1 MVNRMK
7 VKEIREL
14 TTAEMLDQEK
24 QLKEELFNLRFQLA
38 TGQLENTARIQ
49 GNSELELPLLFALR
63 QGGITSRRRANPARI
78 T

>member
-1 MVNRMK
+1 MK

-38 TGQLENTARIQ
+38 TGQLENTARIKQ
-49 GNSELELPLLFALR
+49 VR
-63 QGGITSRRRANPARI
+63 QSIARI
-78 T
+78 KTVLREQAN